1 MKILIILYSLFVIHD
16 IAELAQ
22 LFTNLGIAYSLYMQE
37 IPLSIKRSIELLG
50 LCAVFALV
58 YLGQDIVTPLLLA
71 FLISI
76 LLMPVF
82 GFFRRLRFP
91 EALAIV
97 TSIIIAALA
106 VLLIVGFFSFQ
117 VGRLV
122 SDWPELE
129 KNLTAHWTTLS
140 NWIADKTQLSTRE
153 QMAMLQKQSKGMANN
168 MGTYL
173 GSAFSSLGGAFI
185 FFGLLPIYIFLIMFY
200 RKLILKFVF
209 MWFPRA
215 NHKEVTAA
223 ITETQMITKSYL
235 IGLLIQV
242 TYMTVLVG
250 GLMLICG
257 IPHALLIGIIFA
269 ILNLIPYVGA
279 LVGNLIGVVLTL
291 ASSSNLID
299 IFIVLGVI
307 GAVQF
312 VDNNILMP
320 RIVGSKVKINALVS
334 IVGVVIGS
342 ALAGIAGMFL
352 SLPVMAILKIIFDRT
367 DNYKQWGVLLGDERP
382 QYTALN
388 RPENRKV
395 MEEIREDVKEES
407 KDDLKHGDDKTKEK
421 RGLGADEKKDDAD
434 EK

>member
-1 MKILIILYSLFVIHD
+1 
-16 IAELAQ
+16 
-22 LFTNLGIAYSLYMQE
+22 MQE
-37 IPLSIKRSIELLG
+37 LPLTVKRAIELLG

-58 YLGQDIVTPLLLA
+58 HLGQDIITPILLA

-82 GFFRRLRFP
+82 TFFRRIKLP

-97 TSIIIAALA
+97 ASIIVA
-106 VLLIVGFFSFQ
+106 VITILLIVGFFSFQ

-122 SDWPELE
+122 SDWPQLQ
-129 KNLTAHWTTLS
+129 KNLMAHWATLS
-140 NWIADKTQLSTRE
+140 DWITEKTRLSSRE
-153 QMAMLQKQSKGMANN
+153 QMAMLQKQTGGMANSA
-168 MGTYL
+168 GKFL
-173 GSAFSSLGGAFI
+173 GSAFSSLTDAFI

-242 TYMTVLVG
+242 TYMTILVG

-279 LVGNLIGVVLTL
+279 LIGNLVGVILTL
-291 ASSSNLID
+291 ASSNQITD
-299 IFIVLGVI
+299 ILLVLGVI
-307 GAVQF
+307 AAVQF

-334 IVGVVIGS
+334 IVGVVIGGT
-342 ALAGIAGMFL
+342 LAGIAGMFL

-367 DNYKQWGVLLGDERP
+367 ENFKQWGILLGDERP

-388 RPENRKV
+388 RPENKKV
-395 MEEIREDVKEES
+395 MQEIREEIKDDNKE
-407 KDDLKHGDDKTKEK
+407 DLKHGDKKEP
-421 RGLGADEKKDDAD
+421 G
-434 EK
+434 

>member
-1 MKILIILYSLFVIHD
+1 
-16 IAELAQ
+16 
-22 LFTNLGIAYSLYMQE
+22 MQE
-37 IPLSIKRSIELLG
+37 LPLTVKRSLELLG
-50 LCAVFALV
+50 LCAVFALI
-58 YLGQDIVTPLLLA
+58 YLGQDIITPLLLA

-76 LLMPVF
+76 LLMPLF
-82 GFFRRLRFP
+82 TFFRRIKLP

-97 TSIIIAALA
+97 ASIIVAAIT

-122 SDWPELE
+122 SDWPQLQ
-129 KNLTAHWTTLS
+129 KNLMAHWATLS
-140 NWIADKTQLSTRE
+140 DWISEKTRLSSRE
-153 QMAMLQKQSKGMANN
+153 QMAMLQKQTGGMANN
-168 MGTYL
+168 VGTYV
-173 GSAFSSLGGAFI
+173 GSAFSSLTDAFI

-209 MWFPRA
+209 MWFPRG

-279 LVGNLIGVVLTL
+279 LIGNLIGVVLTL
-291 ASSSNLID
+291 ASSNQISD
-299 IFIVLGVI
+299 ILLVLGVI
-307 GAVQF
+307 AAVQF

-320 RIVGSKVKINALVS
+320 RIVGSKVKINAFVS
-334 IVGVVIGS
+334 IIGVVIGGT
-342 ALAGIAGMFL
+342 LAGIAGMFL

-367 DNYKQWGVLLGDERP
+367 ENFKQWGVLLGDERP

-388 RPENRKV
+388 RPENKKV
-395 MEEIREDVKEES
+395 MQEIREEIKEET
-407 KDDLKHGDDKTKEK
+407 KEDLKHGDKKEP
-421 RGLGADEKKDDAD
+421 G
-434 EK
+434 

>member
-1 MKILIILYSLFVIHD
+1 
-16 IAELAQ
+16 
-22 LFTNLGIAYSLYMQE
+22 MQE
-37 IPLSIKRSIELLG
+37 LPLTVKRAIELLG
-50 LCAVFALV
+50 LCAVFALI
-58 YLGQDIVTPLLLA
+58 YLGQDVITPILLA

-82 GFFRRLRFP
+82 SFFRKLKLP
-91 EALAIV
+91 EGLAIV
-97 TSIIIAALA
+97 ASIIVAAITI
-106 VLLIVGFFSFQ
+106 LLIVGFFSYQ

-122 SDWPELE
+122 SDWPQLQ
-129 KNLTAHWTTLS
+129 KNLMSHWATLS
-140 NWIADKTQLSTRE
+140 DWITEKTRLSSRE
-153 QMAMLQKQSKGMANN
+153 QMAMLQKQTGGMANN
-168 MGTYL
+168 AGKFL
-173 GSAFSSLGGAFI
+173 GSAFSSLTDAFI

-242 TYMTVLVG
+242 TYMTILVG

-279 LVGNLIGVVLTL
+279 LIGNLIGVILTL
-291 ASSSNLID
+291 ASSNQMTD
-299 IFIVLGVI
+299 ILLVLGVI
-307 GAVQF
+307 AAVQF

-320 RIVGSKVKINALVS
+320 RIVGSKVKINAFVS
-334 IVGVVIGS
+334 IVGVVIGGT
-342 ALAGIAGMFL
+342 LAGIAGMFL

-367 DNYKQWGVLLGDERP
+367 ENFKQWGVLLGDERP

-388 RPENRKV
+388 RPENKKV
-395 MEEIREDVKEES
+395 MQEIREEIKEDN
-407 KDDLKHGDDKTKEK
+407 KDDLKHGDK
-421 RGLGADEKKDDAD
+421 REPG
-434 EK
+434 

>member
-1 MKILIILYSLFVIHD
+1 
-16 IAELAQ
+16 
-22 LFTNLGIAYSLYMQE
+22 MQE
-37 IPLSIKRSIELLG
+37 MPLTVKRSIELLG

-58 YLGQDIVTPLLLA
+58 HLGQDIITPILLA

-82 GFFRRLRFP
+82 GFFRRLKFP
-91 EALAIV
+91 ESLAIV
-97 TSIIIAALA
+97 ASIVVAVIT

-122 SDWPELE
+122 SDWPQLQ
-129 KNLTAHWTTLS
+129 KNLMTHWATLS
-140 NWIADKTQLSTRE
+140 DWISQRTQLSSRE
-153 QMAMLQKQSKGMANN
+153 QLAMIQKQAAGMTNN
-168 MGTYL
+168 AGAFV
-173 GSAFSSLGGAFI
+173 GSAFSSLTDAFI

-215 NHKEVTAA
+215 DHKEVTAA

-279 LVGNLIGVVLTL
+279 LLGNLIGVILTL
-291 ASSSNLID
+291 ASSDQMSD
-299 IFIVLGVI
+299 ILLVLGVI
-307 GAVQF
+307 AAVQF

-320 RIVGSKVKINALVS
+320 RIVGSKVRINAFVS
-334 IVGVVIGS
+334 IVGVVIGGT
-342 ALAGIAGMFL
+342 LAGIAGMFL

-367 DNYKQWGVLLGDERP
+367 DSFKQWGLMLGDERP

-388 RPENRKV
+388 RPENKKV
-395 MEEIREDVKEES
+395 MQEIREEIKEEN
-407 KDDLKHGDDKTKEK
+407 KDDLKHGDK
-421 RGLGADEKKDDAD
+421 REPG
-434 EK
+434 